1 MPAQREQVRGTN
13 VRLRAAILDSG
24 LTIEEVAHRSGV
36 DPKTLERWI
45 AGRAPHPRN
54 RHALAE
60 VLNVSTADLWPDH
73 DPSLSYRLASIDLVG
88 VEAVYPTRSDF
99 LSAMPPETLFAGAT
113 SITSAGLSN
122 NLLSQHYADQ
132 RLERLLLDGT
142 TVSCLFLDPASKA
155 TANREDEEG
164 YDRGHLAGLTALN
177 ISLLQRLRARLPES
191 ARDRLSLATYD
202 QTIRFHV
209 IIVAAPA
216 VTTAVVQPYLPHA
229 RGVDSPTLVIR
240 RNPYPGLF
248 ETFNQ
253 VLKDLSN
260 VANPC

>member
-1 MPAQREQVRGTN
+1 MTVQREQVRGTN
-13 VRLRAAILDSG
+13 IRLRAAVLESG
-24 LTIEEVAHRSGV
+24 LTIEEVAHRAGV

-45 AGRAPHPRN
+45 AGRTPHPRN
-54 RHALAE
+54 RHALAD
-60 VLNVSTADLWPDH
+60 VLNVSAAELWPDV
-73 DPSLSYRLASIDLVG
+73 DSSLSYRLGSMDLVG

-99 LSAMPPETLFAGAT
+99 LSAMPPATLFAGAT

-122 NLLSQHYADQ
+122 NLLCQHYADQ
-132 RLERLLLDGT
+132 RLERLLVDGT

-155 TANREDEEG
+155 TANREDEER
-164 YDRGHLAGLTALN
+164 YERGHLARLTALN
-177 ISLLQRLRARLPES
+177 ISLLQRLRARLPNS
-191 ARDRLSLATYD
+191 ARGRLSLATYD

-209 IIVAAPA
+209 MIVEAPA

-248 ETFNQ
+248 ETFHQ
-253 VLKDLSN
+253 VLKDLSSG
-260 VANPC
+260 ANPC